1 MAKILLMSL
10 GSRGDMEPFLALGE
24 ELLEQ
29 GHEIACCMPAQFE
42 SSALELTPHFFAEHK
57 SFIQLIEG
65 PEIKKFSVKSGV
77 DFRVY
82 SPFSN

>member
-24 ELLEQ
+24 ELIEQ

-42 SSALELTPHFFAEHK
+42 SSALELTPHFFYFRPFNELDK
-57 SFIQLIEG
+57 TFVFC
-65 PEIKKFSVKSGV
+65 KKMWCQF
-77 DFRVY
+77 
-82 SPFSN
+82 

>member
-10 GSRGDMEPFLALGE
+10 GSRGDMGPFLALGE

-42 SSALELTPHFFAEHK
+42 FSAL
-57 SFIQLIEG
+57 
-65 PEIKKFSVKSGV
+65 
-77 DFRVY
+77 
-82 SPFSN
+82 